1 MSERPV
7 DAIERILGETE
18 DADDVLRVAV
28 AALVSDPDIAWAG
41 VSFLDDGVLVLGPE
55 AGSPD
60 ETRRVCVP
68 ITFKDAL
75 VGELCVDGMP
85 GPRAR
90 RARRL
95 ARGTPGPRGL
105 GYGRRRMGAVGL
117 RAAPSCADV
126 CGRAD
131 VLDVGDQESAPA
143 GS

>member
-7 DAIERILGETE
+7 DAIERILGEKE

-41 VSFLDDGVLVLGPE
+41 VSFLDDGVRVLGPE

-75 VGELCVDGMP
+75 VGELCVDGCP
-85 GPRAR
+85 DPALVEHV
-90 RARRL
+90 AAL
-95 ARGTPGPRGL
+95 VAPQVL
-105 GYGRRRMGAVGL
+105 VGWDTGGEEWK
-117 RAAPSCADV
+117 P
-126 CGRAD
+126 
-131 VLDVGDQESAPA
+131 
-143 GS
+143 